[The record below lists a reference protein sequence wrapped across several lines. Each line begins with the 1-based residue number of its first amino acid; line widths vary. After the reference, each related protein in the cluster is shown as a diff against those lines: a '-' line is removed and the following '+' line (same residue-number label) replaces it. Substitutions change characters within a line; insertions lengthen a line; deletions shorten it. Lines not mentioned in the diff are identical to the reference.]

1 MYISR
6 TILQGT
12 LLLRL
17 MIFCFVFAAD
27 TGKIGINY
35 GRIANDLPTPDKVVQ
50 LLKTQGVSRIKLY
63 DTDSDVLKA
72 FSNSGISLTVALPNE
87 NLTAAAASQSFTD
100 TWVQT
105 NIVPFHPGSNL
116 VAIAVGNEV
125 NVDPNITSYVTPA
138 MSNVHAS
145 LQKYSLD
152 DKIKISSPI
161 SFSALQNSYPSSS
174 GSFKQELLE
183 EFIKP
188 MLEFLKKTS
197 SYMMVNAYPFF
208 AYSSN
213 SDEISLDY
221 ALFKPNA
228 GVVDSGNGLKYES
241 LFEAQLDAVYAAMDA
256 LKFNDLKI
264 VVTETGNNSIFRRF
278 FYLLPPYLNK

>member
-264 VVTETGNNSIFRRF
+264 VVTETGKFHFSSI